1 MEVEKMPKVTVIP
14 STINPIT
21 QMPLNA
27 NQVKKVAAY
36 ARVSTNSDEQYT
48 SYEAQ
53 VNFYK
58 KYIQEKPDW
67 EYTEVYA
74 DEGLSGTTTKKRAEF
89 NRMIK
94 DALTGKI
101 NLIITKSISRFARN
115 TLDTISYVRKLKDH
129 GVEVFFEKENLW
141 TLDPKSELIL
151 TIMASIAQEESRSIS
166 QNVTWGK
173 RVGFQQG
180 KVSFAY
186 KSFLGYKKEDDKIVI
201 DEDQAVIVRMIY
213 RMFLIE
219 GKTAT
224 GIANYLKSQHIKT
237 PRGKANWTKNNV
249 NSILTNEK
257 YKGDA
262 LLQKTYTENYL
273 DHKMVKNNGQI
284 PQYYVENSHPA
295 IIDRDMWEQVQIELK
310 RRERI
315 GAKYSSSDI
324 FASKLI
330 CEDCG
335 GFYGKKK
342 WHSNSKY
349 SRFVYQCNN
358 KFHKHKDKCQTPNLA
373 EEDIK
378 LKFIK
383 AYNLSMEDKVRI
395 IEDTYKVIELLTD
408 TEKLDDVISEL
419 EDEIMVTSEI
429 VSRLVNENSKTD
441 IALEDYNKKYEELSN
456 RYDKLKNKQTDLL
469 NERNEKQ
476 GQALRMKAFIASLS
490 ESEDKLDEWNERI
503 WMLLVDGATVHRD
516 SSITFKLY
524 NGIDIKTK

>member
-1 MEVEKMPKVTVIP
+1 MAKVTVIP

-21 QMPLNA
+21 QMPHD
-27 NQVKKVAAY
+27 QVTVRKVAAY

-53 VNFYK
+53 VTYYK
-58 KYIQEKPDW
+58 KFIEDRPDW
-67 EYTEVYA
+67 TYTNVYA
-74 DEGLSGTTTKKRAEF
+74 DEGLSGTNTKRRAGF
-89 NRMIK
+89 NKMIA
-94 DALTGKI
+94 DALNGKI

-115 TLDTISYVRKLKDH
+115 TLDTISFVRKLKDN

-213 RMFLIE
+213 KMFLVE
-219 GKTAT
+219 GKTPT

-237 PRGKANWTKNNV
+237 PRGVSANWTKNTV

-273 DHKMVKNNGQI
+273 EHKMVKNNGQI
-284 PQYYVENSHPA
+284 PQYYVENNHPA
-295 IIDRDMWEQVQIELK
+295 IIDREMWDQVQIELE

-315 GAKYSSSDI
+315 GAQYSSSDT

-349 SRFVYQCNN
+349 ARFIYQCNN
-358 KFHKHKDKCQTPNLA
+358 KFHKQKEKCLTPNLN
-373 EEDIK
+373 EESIK
-378 LKFIK
+378 MKFIK
-383 AYNLSMEDKVRI
+383 AYNLVMEDKERI
-395 IEDTYKVIELLTD
+395 MQDSQAVIDLLTN
-408 TEKLDDVISEL
+408 TTKLDDEISL
-419 EDEIMVTSEI
+419 TADL
-429 VSRLVNENSKTD
+429 VSLLVKENSKISD
-441 IALEDYNKKYEELSN
+441 SLEDYNKKYEELST
-456 RYDKLKNKQTDLL
+456 RYEKLKSKREALIEQ
-469 NERNEKQ
+469 RNSRQ
-476 GQALRMKAFIASLS
+476 AQALKMKSYLVNLS
-490 ESEDKLDEWNERI
+490 VTEDILDEWNESI
-503 WMLLVDGATVHRD
+503 WMLLVDSATVHRD
-516 SSITFKLY
+516 KSITFKFQDGKEL
-524 NGIDIKTK
+524 KAT

>member
-1 MEVEKMPKVTVIP
+1 MAKITVIP
-14 STINPIT
+14 STINPLT
-21 QMPLNA
+21 QMPLDSILSR
-27 NQVKKVAAY
+27 KVAAY

-53 VNFYK
+53 VSYYK
-58 KYIQEKPDW
+58 KFIQDKPDW
-67 EYTEVYA
+67 EYVNVYA
-74 DEGLSGTTTKKRAEF
+74 DEGISGTNTKRRAGF
-89 NRMIK
+89 NKMIT
-94 DALTGKI
+94 DALNGKI

-115 TLDTISYVRKLKDH
+115 TLDTISFVRKLKDN

-201 DEDQAVIVRMIY
+201 DDDQAVIVRMIY
-213 RMFLIE
+213 RMFLVE

-224 GIANYLKSQHIKT
+224 GIANYLKSQHVKT
-237 PRGKANWTKNNV
+237 PSGKSANWTKNTV

-273 DHKMVKNNGQI
+273 DHTTVKNTGQI
-284 PQYYVENSHPA
+284 PQYYVENNHQA
-295 IIDRDMWEQVQIELK
+295 IIERDTWEQVQIELE
-310 RRERI
+310 RRNEI
-315 GAKYSSSDI
+315 GAQYSSSDK

-349 SRFVYQCNN
+349 SRFIYQCNN
-358 KFHKHKDKCQTPNLA
+358 KFHKHKDKCQTPNLT

-378 LKFIK
+378 LKFIQ
-383 AYNLSMEDKVRI
+383 AYNIVMEDRIRI
-395 IEDTYKVIELLTD
+395 IQDSEEVIELLTD
-408 TEKLDDVISEL
+408 TTKFD
-419 EDEIMVTSEI
+419 DEISMTGDELVVTSE
-429 VSRLVNENSKTD
+429 LVNKLVKENSKTSISMD
-441 IALEDYNKKYEELSN
+441 EYNKKYEELSN
-456 RYDKLKNKQTDLL
+456 RYEKIQTKQGELLKL
-469 NERNEKQ
+469 RNDKQ
-476 GQALRMKAFIASLS
+476 GQALRMKAFQANLS
-490 ESEDKLDEWNERI
+490 QSEDKLDDWNVNV
-503 WMLLVDGATVHRD
+503 WMLLVGSAKVHRD
-516 SSITFKLY
+516 SSITFKFH
-524 NGIDIKTK
+524 NGIEIKIR

>member
-1 MEVEKMPKVTVIP
+1 VRNCIKIGH
-14 STINPIT
+14 ST
-21 QMPLNA
+21 Q
-27 NQVKKVAAY
+27 
-36 ARVSTNSDEQYT
+36 D
-48 SYEAQ
+48 
-53 VNFYK
+53 
-58 KYIQEKPDW
+58 KPDW
-67 EYTEVYA
+67 EYVNVYA
-74 DEGLSGTTTKKRAEF
+74 DEGISGTNTKRRAGF
-89 NRMIK
+89 NKMIT
-94 DALTGKI
+94 DALNGKI

-115 TLDTISYVRKLKDH
+115 TLDTISFVRKLKDN

-186 KSFLGYKKEDDKIVI
+186 KSFLGYKKEDDKIMI
-201 DEDQAVIVRMIY
+201 DDDQAVIVRMIY
-213 RMFLIE
+213 RMFIVE

-224 GIANYLKSQHIKT
+224 GIANYLKSQHVKT
-237 PRGKANWTKNNV
+237 PSGKSANWTKNTV

-273 DHKMVKNNGQI
+273 DHTTVKNTGQI
-284 PQYYVENSHPA
+284 PQYYVENNHQA
-295 IIDRDMWEQVQIELK
+295 IIERDTWEQVQIELE
-310 RRERI
+310 RRNEI
-315 GAKYSSSDI
+315 GAQYSSSDK

-349 SRFVYQCNN
+349 SRFIYQCNN
-358 KFHKHKDKCQTPNLA
+358 KFHKHKDKCQTPNLT

-378 LKFIK
+378 LKFIQ
-383 AYNLSMEDKVRI
+383 AYNIVMEDKIRI
-395 IEDTYKVIELLTD
+395 IQDSEEVIELLTD
-408 TEKLDDVISEL
+408 TTKFDDAISEL
-419 EDEIMVTSEI
+419 EDEIMITSEI

-456 RYDKLKNKQTDLL
+456 RYDKLKNKHADLL

-476 GQALRMKAFIASLS
+476 GQALIMKAFIKNLS
-490 ESEDKLDEWNERI
+490 ESEDKIDEWNERI

>member
-1 MEVEKMPKVTVIP
+1 MAKVTVIP
-14 STINPIT
+14 STIHPLT
-21 QMPLNA
+21 QMPLNQMA
-27 NQVKKVAAY
+27 VKKVAAY

-53 VNFYK
+53 VTYYK
-58 KYIQEKPDW
+58 KFIEDKPDW
-67 EYTEVYA
+67 EYINVYA
-74 DEGLSGTTTKKRAEF
+74 DEGISGTNTKRRVGF
-89 NRMIK
+89 NKMIA
-94 DALTGKI
+94 DALNGKI

-115 TLDTISYVRKLKDH
+115 TLDTISYVRKLKDN

-186 KSFLGYKKEDDKIVI
+186 KSFLGYKKEDEKIVI
-201 DEDQAVIVRMIY
+201 DEDQAEIVKMIY
-213 RMFLIE
+213 KMFLVE

-224 GIANYLKSQHIKT
+224 GIANYLKSKQVKT
-237 PRGKANWTKNNV
+237 PTGKTNWTKNNV

-315 GAKYSSSDI
+315 GAKYSSSDV

-358 KFHKHKDKCQTPNLA
+358 KFHKHKEKCLTPNLK

-378 LKFIK
+378 LKFLK
-383 AYNLSMEDKVRI
+383 AYNLVMEDKRRI
-395 IEDTYKVIELLTD
+395 IQDSEEIIELLTD
-408 TEKLDDVISEL
+408 MTKIDDEIRDLDDELFITSEL
-419 EDEIMVTSEI
+419 
-429 VSRLVNENSKTD
+429 VSKLVNENSKTSD
-441 IALEDYNKKYEELSN
+441 SIENYNKKYEELSN
-456 RYDKLKNKQTDLL
+456 RYDKLQAKREELLKQ
-469 NERNEKQ
+469 RNDRQ
-476 GQALRMKAFIASLS
+476 GQALKMQAFIASLS
-490 ESEDKLDEWNERI
+490 KSEDELSDWNERI

-516 SSITFKLY
+516 SSITFMFH
-524 NGIDIKTK
+524 NGVESKIR